1 MRSLAVSVSE
11 WVLDSGHGLDVHDDI
26 YDEVT
31 FRRVMSSLTVR
42 FCSVCSK
49 MLYFFSIVYLY
60 HIRRIIYYISSSVVL
75 FMMYKLCTSCVRLGE
90 ITVYLGKECLFEL
103 APP

>member
-1 MRSLAVSVSE
+1 
-11 WVLDSGHGLDVHDDI
+11 
-26 YDEVT
+26 
-31 FRRVMSSLTVR
+31 MSSLTVR

-49 MLYFFSIVYLY
+49 MLYFSLSCTC
-60 HIRRIIYYISSSVVL
+60 IIYGGLYIIFLVVL
-75 FMMYKLCTSCVRLGE
+75 YYYDVQVVHELCTDVWLGE